1 MPTHTRP
8 RESAVLGLHL
18 EGGRR
23 PSISLVEIYCTLVPL
38 KITVIRKASHG
49 D

>member
-1 MPTHTRP
+1 MPTNTRP

-23 PSISLVEIYCTLVPL
+23 PSISLVEVSSASNAL
-38 KITVIRKASHG
+38 KPCSLLK
-49 D
+49 